1 MTLNCSHPNATQLMQ
16 FQLPSNL
23 QQHLVKYDPELK
35 KIIPPSKPKVSRN
48 TLGLPDDMIPA
59 HIIKKEVL
67 SQILI
72 NINAEP
78 VEERYHIFKKDITGT
93 KAVIYHIEN
102 LWVAAWLPN
111 PGEDYVYGISFA
123 CKANAFNK
131 INIPFGSGERLFNID
146 TVTSKKYGRT
156 DFYTWTD
163 YITIDHIK
171 NGLTNPYW
179 LHNTTRYKQK
189 LQEIKRH
196 LTSFTAQIK
205 QSIPHWKE
213 DGIHNIFD
221 RLHPIRNSYTHIL
234 RIPEEYPSVPGIELY
249 KMYLDENNRHVLDTP
264 WFKRYINT
272 EAQKIITAFHDPT
285 TASPNVLLDIHN
297 EVKHTLAWIT
307 RILKIWSDCP
317 IDYLQTAIANNT
329 FALLTQHSLYW
340 AVDSYDAL
348 NTWLNTYL
356 PVESFFKILTKYTDE
371 LKTRPTGRSTKHT
384 FQLLADTITM
394 LDQILTAG
402 ETIDPPKRWR
412 IEEFHDH
419 IQVKA
424 WTIKNPNQNL
434 PQDLFPTPIKVL
446 DKDQTW
452 TFIQPIDTHQ
462 LSQWGQAVRNCVGA
476 ASSYANA
483 VKTKKAFIVL
493 CLCNNRPQFT
503 VMLKVSNGVMHVDQ
517 IVGLS
522 NARLNDAERNIY
534 EDKFSRALQL
544 REEELRL
551 GN

>member
-1 MTLNCSHPNATQLMQ
+1 MQ

-23 QQHLVKYDPELK
+23 QQHLVKYDPQLK
-35 KIIPPSKPKVSRN
+35 KLIPPSKPKVSRN
-48 TLGLPDDMIPA
+48 TLGLPDDIIPA

-67 SQILI
+67 SKVVTH
-72 NINAEP
+72 INAEP
-78 VEERYHIFKKDITGT
+78 VEERYHIFKKNSTEI
-93 KAVIYHIEN
+93 KAVIYHVEN

-123 CKANAFNK
+123 CKASAFNK
-131 INIPFGSGERLFNID
+131 INIPFGYKGERLFNID
-146 TVTSKKYGRT
+146 NVIPKKYGRT

-179 LHNTTRYKQK
+179 LHNTTAYKQK

-196 LTSFTAQIK
+196 LACFTFRIK

-213 DGIHNIFD
+213 DGTHNIFK
-221 RLHPIRNSYTHIL
+221 RLHPVTNTYTHIL
-234 RIPEEYPSVPGIELY
+234 RIPEEYPSVPGVDLY

-285 TASPNVLLDIHN
+285 TASPEVLANIHD
-297 EVKHTLAWIT
+297 EVKHTLAWINK
-307 RILKIWSDCP
+307 ILKIWPDCP
-317 IDYLQTAIANNT
+317 IDYLQTAISNNT
-329 FALLTQHSLYW
+329 FTLLTNHSLYW
-340 AVDSYDAL
+340 SLSSSNGAVH
-348 NTWLNTYL
+348 TWLNTYL
-356 PVESFFKILTKYTDE
+356 PVDSFFKILAKYTNE
-371 LKTRPTGRSTKHT
+371 LKARHNSPCRSRYT
-384 FQLLADTITM
+384 FQLLFDTISM

-424 WTIKNPNQNL
+424 WTIKNPNQCL
-434 PQDLFPTPIKVL
+434 PQDLFPAPIKVL
-446 DKDQTW
+446 DDNELTW

-462 LSQWGQAVRNCVGA
+462 LSKWGQAVRNCVGA
-476 ASSYANA
+476 AASYANA

-493 CLCNNRPQFT
+493 CMCNNKPQFT

-522 NARLNDAERNIY
+522 NARLNDIERNIY
-534 EDKFSRALQL
+534 ENMFSKALQL

-551 GN
+551 DN

>member
-1 MTLNCSHPNATQLMQ
+1 ME

-23 QQHLVKYDPELK
+23 QQHLVKYDPQLK
-35 KIIPPSKPKVSRN
+35 KLIPPSKPKVSRN
-48 TLGLPDDMIPA
+48 TLGLPDDT
-59 HIIKKEVL
+59 
-67 SQILI
+67 
-72 NINAEP
+72 
-78 VEERYHIFKKDITGT
+78 R
-93 KAVIYHIEN
+93 AVIYHVEN

-123 CKANAFNK
+123 CKANVFNK
-131 INIPFGSGERLFNID
+131 INIPFGYKGERLFNID
-146 TVTSKKYGRT
+146 NVIPKKYGRT

-171 NGLTNPYW
+171 NGLINPYW
-179 LHNTTRYKQK
+179 LHNTTAYKQK

-196 LTSFTAQIK
+196 LASFTAEIK

-213 DGIHNIFD
+213 ESTHNIFK
-221 RLHPIRNSYTHIL
+221 RLNSVTNTYTHIL
-234 RIPEEYPSVPGIELY
+234 RIPEEYPSVPGVDLY

-285 TASPNVLLDIHN
+285 TISPEVLTKIHD
-297 EVKHTLAWIT
+297 EVKHTLAWINK
-307 RILKIWSDCP
+307 ILKIWPDCP
-317 IDYLQTAIANNT
+317 IDYLQTAISNNT
-329 FALLTQHSLYW
+329 FTLLTNHSLYW
-340 AVDSYDAL
+340 SLKDEVH
-348 NTWLNTYL
+348 TWLNTYL
-356 PVESFFKILTKYTDE
+356 PVDSFFKILAKYTDE
-371 LKTRPTGRSTKHT
+371 LKARHNSPCRSRYT
-384 FQLLADTITM
+384 FQLLFDTISM
-394 LDQILTAG
+394 LDQILAAG

-424 WTIKNPNQNL
+424 WTIKNPNQYL
-434 PQDLFPTPIKVL
+434 PQDLFPAPVKVL
-446 DKDQTW
+446 DDDRTW

-462 LSQWGQAVRNCVGA
+462 LSKWGQAVRNCVGA
-476 ASSYANA
+476 AASYANA

-522 NARLNDAERNIY
+522 NARLNDIERNIY
-534 EDKFSRALQL
+534 ENMFSKALQL

-551 GN
+551 AN

>member
-1 MTLNCSHPNATQLMQ
+1 M
-16 FQLPSNL
+16 
-23 QQHLVKYDPELK
+23 
-35 KIIPPSKPKVSRN
+35 
-48 TLGLPDDMIPA
+48 PDDIIPA
-59 HIIKKEVL
+59 HIIKRVVL
-67 SQILI
+67 SKVVTH
-72 NINAEP
+72 INAEP
-78 VEERYHIFKKDITGT
+78 VEERYHIFKKNNTEI
-93 KAVIYHIEN
+93 KAVIYHVEN

-123 CKANAFNK
+123 CKASAFNK
-131 INIPFGSGERLFNID
+131 INIPFGYKGERLFNID
-146 TVTSKKYGRT
+146 NVIPKKYGRT

-171 NGLTNPYW
+171 NELTNPYW
-179 LHNTTRYKQK
+179 LHNTTAYKQK
-189 LQEIKRH
+189 LQEIKRN

-213 DGIHNIFD
+213 ESTHNIFK
-221 RLHPIRNSYTHIL
+221 RLHPVTNTYTYIL
-234 RIPEEYPSVPGIELY
+234 RIPEEYPSVPGVDLY

-285 TASPNVLLDIHN
+285 TISPEVLVNIHD
-297 EVKHTLAWIT
+297 EVKHTLAWINK
-307 RILKIWSDCP
+307 ILKIWPDCP
-317 IDYLQTAIANNT
+317 IDYLQTAISNNT
-329 FALLTQHSLYW
+329 FTLLTNHSLYW
-340 AVDSYDAL
+340 SLKSSDDAVH
-348 NTWLNTYL
+348 TWLNTYL
-356 PVESFFKILTKYTDE
+356 SVDSFFKILTKYTDE
-371 LKTRPTGRSTKHT
+371 LKARHNSPCRSRYT
-384 FQLLADTITM
+384 FQLLFDTILM

-424 WTIKNPNQNL
+424 WTIKNPNQYL
-434 PQDLFPTPIKVL
+434 PQDLFPAPVKVL
-446 DKDQTW
+446 DDDRTW

-462 LSQWGQAVRNCVGA
+462 LSKWGQAVRNCVGA

-522 NARLNDAERNIY
+522 NARLNDIERNIY
-534 EDKFSRALQL
+534 ENMFSKALQL

-551 GN
+551 AN

>member
-1 MTLNCSHPNATQLMQ
+1 ME

-23 QQHLVKYDPELK
+23 QQHLVKYDPQLK
-35 KIIPPSKPKVSRN
+35 KLIPPSKPKVSRN
-48 TLGLPDDMIPA
+48 TLGLPDDIIPA
-59 HIIKKEVL
+59 HIIKRVVL
-67 SQILI
+67 SKVVTH
-72 NINAEP
+72 INAEP
-78 VEERYHIFKKDITGT
+78 VEERYYVFKKNSTET
-93 KAVIYHIEN
+93 RAVIYHVEN

-131 INIPFGSGERLFNID
+131 INIPFGYKGERLFNID
-146 TVTSKKYGRT
+146 NVIPKKYGRT

-179 LHNTTRYKQK
+179 LHNTTGYKQK
-189 LQEIKRH
+189 LQEIKRN
-196 LTSFTAQIK
+196 LTSFTAEIK

-213 DGIHNIFD
+213 AGTHNIFN
-221 RLHPIRNSYTHIL
+221 RLHPVTNTYTHIL
-234 RIPEEYPSVPGIELY
+234 RIPEKYPLAPEEIQPSVPGIDVY
-249 KMYLDENNRHVLDTP
+249 KMYLDENNRYVLDTP

-285 TASPNVLLDIHN
+285 TASPEVLTKIHD
-297 EVKHTLAWIT
+297 EVTHTLAWINK
-307 RILKIWSDCP
+307 ILKIWPDCP
-317 IDYLQTAIANNT
+317 IDYLQTAISNNT
-329 FALLTQHSLYW
+329 FTLLTNHSLYW
-340 AVDSYDAL
+340 TLSSSNGEVH
-348 NTWLNTYL
+348 TWLNTYL
-356 PVESFFKILTKYTDE
+356 PVDSFFKILAKYTDE
-371 LKTRPTGRSTKHT
+371 LKTKHNPLSRSRYT
-384 FQLLADTITM
+384 FQLLFDTIAM

-419 IQVKA
+419 IQTKA
-424 WTIKNPNQNL
+424 WTIKNPNQDL
-434 PQDLFPTPIKVL
+434 PQDLFPTTIKVL
-446 DKDQTW
+446 DEEQVW
-452 TFIQPIDTHQ
+452 TFFQPKDTHQ

-493 CLCNNRPQFT
+493 CMCNNRPQFT

-522 NARLNDAERNIY
+522 NARLNDIERNIY
-534 EDKFSRALQL
+534 ETMFSKALQL
-544 REEELRL
+544 REEELSL
-551 GN
+551 VN